1 MPIDPNAVEALVERS
16 LDEFFREE
24 AENIALG
31 TNERNLCGRLAIHL
45 TKLLPEFELER
56 YFADT
61 EYNRK
66 QDGRVKTILDH
77 RNVVVTINCDLILHS
92 RGDLVGEDNI
102 IAFEM
107 KKSTRSSLE
116 KDDDRD
122 RLRAM
127 TKASYDDI
135 WSADGLAHPE
145 HVCGYVRGVFV
156 ELDVAARTIK
166 VEHFAAGQPIG
177 HQQGTF

>member
-1 MPIDPNAVEALVERS
+1 MPVDPATVDALVTRV
-16 LDEFFREE
+16 LDDFFREE

-45 TKLLPEFELER
+45 TNVLPGFGLER
-56 YFADT
+56 YYADT

-77 RNVVVTINCDLILHS
+77 RNVVVTINCDLILHL
-92 RGDLVGEDNI
+92 RGELVSEDNVV
-102 IAFEM
+102 AFEM
-107 KKSTRSSLE
+107 KKSTRPGQE

-127 TKASYDDI
+127 TKSSYDDI
-135 WSADGLAHPE
+135 WSADGVAHPE
-145 HVCGYVRGVFV
+145 HVCGYVRGVFIEV
-156 ELDVAARTIK
+156 DVAAREYA
-166 VEHFAAGQPIG
+166 VEMFSAGQPNG
-177 HQQGTF
+177 ARNGVF

>member
-1 MPIDPNAVEALVERS
+1 MPVDPNAVEMLIERS
-16 LDEFFREE
+16 LDEFFSVE

-45 TKLLPEFELER
+45 TTLLPEFGLQN
-56 YFADT
+56 YYADT

-66 QDGRVKTILDH
+66 QNGRVKTILDH
-77 RNVVVTINCDLILHS
+77 RDVVVTINCDLILHS
-92 RGDLVGEDNI
+92 RGESIAEDNI

-107 KKSTRSSLE
+107 KKSTRPARE

-127 TKASYDDI
+127 TKSTYDDI
-135 WSADGLAHPE
+135 WSKDGVTHPE
-145 HVCGYVRGVFV
+145 HVCGYVRGVFI
-156 ELDVAARTIK
+156 ELDLAARSYS
-166 VEHFAAGQPIG
+166 VEKFSAGQPIG
-177 HQQGTF
+177 GYEGAF